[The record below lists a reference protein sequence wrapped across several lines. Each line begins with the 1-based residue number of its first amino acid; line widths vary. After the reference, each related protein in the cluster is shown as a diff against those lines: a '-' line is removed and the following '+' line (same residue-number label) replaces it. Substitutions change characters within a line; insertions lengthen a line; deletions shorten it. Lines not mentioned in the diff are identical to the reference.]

1 MWVGTCVVLKDSL
14 EESLLSFHHMG
25 SWDLTHIIKL
35 GGEHL
40 YPRSHLISSA
50 LVFVFIYLF
59 TYYLF
64 SVLVCVCTPHF
75 VCGQRSVCKSRFPLI
90 WWISGVEL
98 RLSSLVMAG
107 AFTLGAP
114 IVCLLLLL
122 AQSVFETRS
131 LCVARSGP
139 KLTLPP

>member
-14 EESLLSFHHMG
+14 EESLLSFCRMG

-35 GGEHL
+35 GGAHL

-64 SVLVCVCTPHF
+64 SVLVCVHHISCVVRGQF
-75 VCGQRSVCKSRFPLI
+75 VRAGSLL
-90 WWISGVEL
+90 SGGSQE
-98 RLSSLVMAG
+98 LSSGCQAW
-107 AFTLGAP
+107 
-114 IVCLLLLL
+114 
-122 AQSVFETRS
+122 
-131 LCVARSGP
+131 
-139 KLTLPP
+139 